1 MIGDTFQEKQF
12 EIQGPSMPRP
22 AENTRFMTWGQRGSV
37 ACVSQT
43 PLSLL
48 HHTYYWQ
55 VRGSLGKGMIN
66 GTGGVEGGG
75 GQLV

>member
-43 PLSLL
+43 PLSL
-48 HHTYYWQ
+48 
-55 VRGSLGKGMIN
+55 SLTPCILLAG
-66 GTGGVEGGG
+66 EG
-75 GQLV
+75 LAR